1 MKIKINEKDEQ
12 NLFQQIVELLYNAL
26 FYVFLTL
33 LSENFF
39 VEFKEER
46 RRVRK
51 NLRTVQQALY
61 IVRIE
66 RCKRKLQGRDIE
78 NKRSLAQMV

>member
-1 MKIKINEKDEQ
+1 MSE
-12 NLFQQIVELLYNAL
+12 L
-26 FYVFLTL
+26 FYMFLSL

-39 VEFKEER
+39 VEFKEEGR
-46 RRVRK
+46 EVRK
-51 NLRTVQQALY
+51 NLRSVQQALY

-78 NKRSLAQMV
+78 KNRSLAQMV